1 MEAVVL
7 RRKDVGE
14 ADRLLTVFARSMGK
28 QRLVARGVRRTTS
41 RMAAHLEPGRQS
53 NLHVVERRAW
63 PLVTQAETRE
73 VFLVPGSPLEEVRD
87 ALQLLEVVDALVEP
101 GQRESSLYDLLIAA
115 LHAQRGAEATTRSL
129 IGTAFS
135 LQALALMGYRLEL
148 ARCLKCSQ
156 SVAGNASGEHPINLS
171 VPRGGAL
178 HRECSVPGPSVF
190 SLASQTL
197 GLLQQLSR
205 EAFGR
210 LTAAATPTLARE
222 AARPVASFLEWTS
235 ERALKTTQAFGL

>member
-101 GQRESSLYDLLIAA
+101 GQRESALYDLLIAA
-115 LHAQRGAEATTRSL
+115 LHAQRAAEPTTRSL

-135 LQALALMGYRLEL
+135 LQASAIMGYQLEL
-148 ARCLKCSQ
+148 TRCLKCSRPADA
-156 SVAGNASGEHPINLS
+156 VDSGEPFSLS
-171 VPRGGAL
+171 VPRGGVL
-178 HRECSVPGPSVF
+178 HRTCSVPGPSVF
-190 SLASQTL
+190 SLTSEALS
-197 GLLQQLSR
+197 LLRRLAR
-205 EAFGR
+205 EPFGQ
-210 LTAAATPTLARE
+210 TAAAAALARE
-222 AARPVASFLEWTS
+222 VARPVASFLEWTS
-235 ERALKTTQAFGL
+235 ERAFKTTGAFGL